1 MFFTQTAGHWWRTR
15 VSPRVGRPVSRVD
28 ILKIIGQEMMMLSR
42 NMIIMVKKCSCI
54 DCCHTFWRFGP
65 FRVFSQCEEARTVLL
80 RRWLPEV
87 YNIETT
93 YTIIITILILILT
106 MMILI
111 HLEFIKN
118 PGRNDIR
125 ETEESLVL
133 PCAQVV
139 TCFTIL
145 VAILRVSLWFF
156 NRKRGESLRQVER
169 FFLCVRAIMSIH
181 LRWPDHQNSLSLF
194 EHFWAKQSFWT

>member
-1 MFFTQTAGHWWRTR
+1 M
-15 VSPRVGRPVSRVD
+15 
-28 ILKIIGQEMMMLSR
+28 
-42 NMIIMVKKCSCI
+42 
-54 DCCHTFWRFGP
+54 
-65 FRVFSQCEEARTVLL
+65 FSQCEEARTVLL

-111 HLEFIKN
+111 HLEIIKN

-194 EHFWAKQSFWT
+194 EHFWAKQSF